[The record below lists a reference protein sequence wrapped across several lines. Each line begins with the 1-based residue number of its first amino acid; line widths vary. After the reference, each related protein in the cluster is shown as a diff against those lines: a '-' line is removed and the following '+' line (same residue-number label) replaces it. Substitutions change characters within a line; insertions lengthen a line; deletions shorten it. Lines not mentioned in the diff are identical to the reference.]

1 MKINN
6 STNNGKRSRILWYIR
21 FRGDFT
27 KRANPI
33 NVNSAAYQMFLA
45 GLHPVS
51 RLAWD
56 TALETGYR
64 VSDVVR
70 LRLENISSNGV
81 VTVTEKKTK
90 RQRSVAISPAL
101 VSRLKLNAKRGW
113 CFPGESGGHVH
124 RDTIGRQLRNAAAK
138 VPEFEGA
145 VISMHSARKMYA
157 ISRMDRLR
165 DAAAV
170 QRDLGHSNIATTL
183 LYLYGAACFPKEAM
197 NDR

>member
-6 STNNGKRSRILWYIR
+6 STYNGKHGQIFWYIR

-27 KRANPI
+27 KRANPV
-33 NVNSAAYQMFLA
+33 NVNSAAYQTFLA

-56 TALETGYR
+56 VALETGYR
-64 VSDVVR
+64 VSDIVR
-70 LRLENISSNGV
+70 LRLENISPSGV
-81 VTVTEKKTK
+81 VSLTERKTK
-90 RQRSVAISPAL
+90 RRRSVALSPAL
-101 VSRLKLNAKRGW
+101 VSRLKSNAKRGW
-113 CFPGESGGHVH
+113 CFPGDSEGHVH
-124 RDTIGRQLRNAAAK
+124 RDTIGRQLRDAAAK

-157 ISRMDRLR
+157 IALMDRLR

-183 LYLYGAACFPKEAM
+183 LYLYGAACFPREAM
-197 NDR
+197 Q